1 MTFICLP
8 SESFANVVI
17 DNGYTGP
24 ETLLI
29 ENVVNPTELLLE
41 TYLKQ
46 RNIQSMEKNKETI
59 PERFIGVVTEEE
71 YKKSINYNTERIR
84 FSMFTATISVG
95 VLLLFTTGG
104 LLNSLTKIVQDI
116 TQSNVLGII
125 LLGLFIVL
133 IDEIVGIPLAVYSTF
148 TLEEK
153 YGFNKTTAKT
163 FIQDLIKNLI
173 ISVVFASTLY
183 AVVIS
188 IIERLG
194 DNWWIYAFVAVFL
207 FQAIVF
213 YLYPVLILPLFNKLE
228 PITDEKF
235 KEPIEKLLNKI
246 NFKAKGL
253 FVMDGSLRS
262 SHGNAFFTGFG
273 NNKRIVFYD
282 TLLET
287 ITPKEM
293 ESILG
298 HELGHYKLGHI
309 RRTLVSSIFFGFLGF
324 YILGQVFMADQ
335 FFYGHGLDEVTL
347 YSKFLLFYLVIG
359 SYTFFTKPF
368 TSYISRQ
375 REFAADD
382 FSIEYTEVE
391 SMISGLLKLSKDNA
405 SNLTPDPLYSSY
417 YYSHPPI
424 AERVKSLEGKKK
436 T

>member
-1 MTFICLP
+1 MNLVELINDLNFNILFPLFIG
-8 SESFANVVI
+8 FK
-17 DNGYTGP
+17 
-24 ETLLI
+24 
-29 ENVVNPTELLLE
+29 LLLE

-59 PERFIGVVTEEE
+59 PERFIDVVTEEE

-84 FSMFTATISVG
+84 FSMFTATSSVG

-104 LLNSLTKIVQDI
+104 LLNFLTKIVQDI

-133 IDEIVGIPLAVYSTF
+133 IDEIIGIPLAIYSTF

-163 FIQDLIKNLI
+163 FVQDLIKNLI
-173 ISVVFASTLY
+173 ISVIFASTLY

-194 DNWWIYAFVAVFL
+194 DNWWIYAFLAVFL

>member
-1 MTFICLP
+1 MNLVDIINDLNFKVLFPVFIGIK
-8 SESFANVVI
+8 F
-17 DNGYTGP
+17 
-24 ETLLI
+24 
-29 ENVVNPTELLLE
+29 LLE

-46 RNIQSMEKNKETI
+46 RNIQSMEKNKDKI
-59 PERFIGVVTEEE
+59 PERFVSVVTEEE
-71 YKKSINYNTERIR
+71 YKKSINYNTDRIR
-84 FSMFTATISVG
+84 FSMFTAFVSVG

-116 TQSNVLGII
+116 TQSNILGII
-125 LLGLFIVL
+125 LLGLLIVL
-133 IDEIVGIPLAVYSTF
+133 VDEIVGIPIAIYSTF

-153 YGFNKTTAKT
+153 YGFNKTTTKT
-163 FIQDLIKNLI
+163 FVQDLIKNLLI
-173 ISVVFASTLY
+173 TVVFSSTLY

-188 IIERLG
+188 IIEQLG
-194 DNWWIYAFVAVFL
+194 ENWWIYAFLAVFL
-207 FQAIVF
+207 FQAVIF

-287 ITPKEM
+287 ITPTEM

-309 RRTLVSSIFFGFLGF
+309 RRTLVSSIFFGFFGF
-324 YILGQVFMADQ
+324 YILGQAFMADQ
-335 FFYGHGLDEVTL
+335 FFYGHGRDNSIFQIFIILFSYWLLHFFHKTNFFL
-347 YSKFLLFYLVIG
+347 YI
-359 SYTFFTKPF
+359 
-368 TSYISRQ
+368 
-375 REFAADD
+375 
-382 FSIEYTEVE
+382 
-391 SMISGLLKLSKDNA
+391 
-405 SNLTPDPLYSSY
+405 
-417 YYSHPPI
+417 
-424 AERVKSLEGKKK
+424 
-436 T
+436 

>member
-1 MTFICLP
+1 MNLVELINDLNFNILFPLFIG
-8 SESFANVVI
+8 FK
-17 DNGYTGP
+17 
-24 ETLLI
+24 
-29 ENVVNPTELLLE
+29 LLLE

-46 RNIQSMEKNKETI
+46 RNIQSMEKNKDTI
-59 PERFIGVVTEEE
+59 PERFVGVVTEEE

-95 VLLLFTTGG
+95 VLLLFTAGG
-104 LLNSLTKIVQDI
+104 LLNFLTKIVQDI

-133 IDEIVGIPLAVYSTF
+133 IDEIIGIPLAIYSTF

-153 YGFNKTTAKT
+153 YGFNKTTSKT

-173 ISVVFASTLY
+173 ISVIFASTLY

-188 IIERLG
+188 IIEGLG

-405 SNLTPDPLYSSY
+405 SNLTPDLLYSSY

>member
-1 MTFICLP
+1 MNLVELINDLNFNVLFPLFIG
-8 SESFANVVI
+8 FKF
-17 DNGYTGP
+17 
-24 ETLLI
+24 
-29 ENVVNPTELLLE
+29 LLE

-46 RNIQSMEKNKETI
+46 RNIQSMDDNKEAI
-59 PERFIGVVTEEE
+59 PERFVGVVTEEE

-84 FSMFTATISVG
+84 FSMLTALISVG

-104 LLNSLTKIVQDI
+104 LLNSLTKVVQGV
-116 TQSNVLGII
+116 TQSNVVGII

-133 IDEIVGIPLAVYSTF
+133 IDEIIGIPLAIYSTF
-148 TLEEK
+148 YLEEK
-153 YGFNKTTAKT
+153 YGFNKTTTKT
-163 FIQDLIKNLI
+163 FIQDLIKNLLISI
-173 ISVVFASTLY
+173 IFSSTLY

-207 FQAIVF
+207 FQAIIF

-309 RRTLVSSIFFGFLGF
+309 RRTLISSIFFGFLGF

-335 FFYGHGLDEVTL
+335 FFYGHGLDEITL

-391 SMISGLLKLSKDNA
+391 SMISGLLKLSKDNS
-405 SNLTPDPLYSSY
+405 SNLTPDNLYSAY

-436 T
+436 N

>member
-1 MTFICLP
+1 MNLVELINDLNFNILFPLFIG
-8 SESFANVVI
+8 FK
-17 DNGYTGP
+17 
-24 ETLLI
+24 
-29 ENVVNPTELLLE
+29 LLLE
-41 TYLKQ
+41 TYLKK

-59 PERFIGVVTEEE
+59 PERFIDVVTEEE

-104 LLNSLTKIVQDI
+104 LLNFLTKIVQDI

-133 IDEIVGIPLAVYSTF
+133 IDEIIGIPLAIYSTF

-163 FIQDLIKNLI
+163 FVQDLIKNLI
-173 ISVVFASTLY
+173 ISVIFASTLY

>member
-1 MTFICLP
+1 MNLVELINDLNFNILFPLFIG
-8 SESFANVVI
+8 FK
-17 DNGYTGP
+17 
-24 ETLLI
+24 
-29 ENVVNPTELLLE
+29 LLLE

-95 VLLLFTTGG
+95 VLLLFTSGG

-359 SYTFFTKPF
+359 SYTSFTKPF

>member
-1 MTFICLP
+1 MNLVELINNLNFNILFPLFIG
-8 SESFANVVI
+8 FK
-17 DNGYTGP
+17 
-24 ETLLI
+24 
-29 ENVVNPTELLLE
+29 LLLE

-95 VLLLFTTGG
+95 VLLLFTSGG

-424 AERVKSLEGKKK
+424 AERVKSLESKKK